1 MKVSDAILMKPL
13 VEKFAA
19 QEMDAAVAM
28 KFAAFAKDVL
38 TASQEFE
45 VKRAQ
50 LFEKYG
56 EQVDSDGNWK
66 IKEEN
71 EKKFQAAIKR
81 ALNKE
86 LEIEAFDMSNS
97 GLKVSP
103 ADVVNVL
110 SLLK

>member
-50 LFEKYG
+50 LF